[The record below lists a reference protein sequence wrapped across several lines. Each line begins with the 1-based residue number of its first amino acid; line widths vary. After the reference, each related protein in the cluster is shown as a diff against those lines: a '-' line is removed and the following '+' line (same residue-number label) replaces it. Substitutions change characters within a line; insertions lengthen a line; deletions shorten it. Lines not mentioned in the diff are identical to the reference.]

1 MRSPT
6 FIKHVLAATVFAAAA
21 HAQTT
26 INWFSIDAA
35 GGQVS
40 GGPFKSAA
48 RSVVRTEPDRTYAP
62 SATC

>member
-40 GGPFKSAA
+40 GGPFQVSGTIG
-48 RSVVRTEPDRTYAP
+48 RPN
-62 SATC
+62 